1 MTLTR
6 SLISFFGKKENND
19 RVPPGQYIENRF
31 PVLSAE
37 PTPKIEIENWN
48 LTILNKNE
56 ELAKID
62 WNLLKSLEQ
71 KKITEDI
78 HCVTRW
84 TKFDMNWSG
93 VSVKKLF
100 EEIDIVPPTDWTMTG
115 SSTGYTTYVP
125 TKDLLLENTI
135 ISYSYDDEPISPEHG
150 GPIRLIVPHLYFW
163 KSAKWF
169 DKIIFMDSDKAG
181 FWENYGYHM
190 YGDPWKE
197 QRYSG

>member
-1 MTLTR
+1 MVTR
-6 SLISFFGKKENND
+6 GFFGKKENND

-100 EEIDIVPPTDWTMTG
+100 EEIDICLL
-115 SSTGYTTYVP
+115 YT
-125 TKDLLLENTI
+125 
-135 ISYSYDDEPISPEHG
+135 SPS
-150 GPIRLIVPHLYFW
+150 PR
-163 KSAKWF
+163 
-169 DKIIFMDSDKAG
+169 D
-181 FWENYGYHM
+181 
-190 YGDPWKE
+190 
-197 QRYSG
+197 